1 MIDHP
6 GFKAWNR
13 YDSYHVS
20 LRIFNRTVPDLLRA
34 IQRFETS
41 LEDGIL
47 DRTKKEDLEDI
58 EGAIQKEL
66 FAVTNAAHSLV
77 DHARRLQKELQIVD
91 YEEMRAKC
99 FGEDRLHDFVI
110 GLRTLLHHLD
120 ALEAGWNITNDFKR
134 GKTAS
139 FVLHRKELQ
148 LAVDQSTQSF
158 SVGALKQ
165 IREYIAAAHDVIDLK
180 LVFHEYQKRVTH
192 FHNWFGEQLVAGNFI
207 ALRDYER
214 CIKENRNRSSR
225 TIWKALIGNWLNWKE
240 PPNPYTYL
248 PRFLSAEQLAEI
260 HALPM
265 QSKEQIDRVIQLVDQ
280 ENACDTVL
288 REQIHLLFQRA
299 SSALSVV
306 VGKGMNDRENV
317 SK

>member
-91 YEEMRAKC
+91 YEEMRGKC
-99 FGEDRLHDFVI
+99 FGEDRLHDFV
-110 GLRTLLHHLD
+110 
-120 ALEAGWNITNDFKR
+120 
-134 GKTAS
+134 
-139 FVLHRKELQ
+139 
-148 LAVDQSTQSF
+148 
-158 SVGALKQ
+158 
-165 IREYIAAAHDVIDLK
+165 
-180 LVFHEYQKRVTH
+180 
-192 FHNWFGEQLVAGNFI
+192 
-207 ALRDYER
+207 
-214 CIKENRNRSSR
+214 
-225 TIWKALIGNWLNWKE
+225 
-240 PPNPYTYL
+240 
-248 PRFLSAEQLAEI
+248 
-260 HALPM
+260 
-265 QSKEQIDRVIQLVDQ
+265 
-280 ENACDTVL
+280 
-288 REQIHLLFQRA
+288 
-299 SSALSVV
+299 
-306 VGKGMNDRENV
+306 
-317 SK
+317 